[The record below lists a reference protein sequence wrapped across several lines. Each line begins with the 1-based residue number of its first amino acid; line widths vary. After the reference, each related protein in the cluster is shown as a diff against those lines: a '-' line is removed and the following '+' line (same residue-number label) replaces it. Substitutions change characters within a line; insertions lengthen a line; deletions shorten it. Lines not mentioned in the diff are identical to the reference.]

1 MQPRERRDRGQIFR
15 ARLDQIVD
23 TNDPLATL
31 GRTVAWGFLGSFGAV
46 YSDGPGQPPLPSRLI
61 AGIAIL
67 KCKSLDLIRLTS
79 PDEIPACH
87 SSHGAEIAE
96 RIDSVKDARFARAGA
111 AGAAHPSQE
120 RARLADSADREM
132 SEEI

>member
-87 SSHGAEIAE
+87 SSHGAE
-96 RIDSVKDARFARAGA
+96 F
-111 AGAAHPSQE
+111 
-120 RARLADSADREM
+120 ADRFCQGRDVR
-132 SEEI
+132 SRRRSGCCASLTGTSPPRR